1 MPAPLKVKLTA
12 VVDRQLLQMKQTPE
26 IPQRVRERAEMV
38 RLNGYGWSVDQ
49 IANYMKKSPHTVR
62 ASIHRFTKQGVEGL
76 WEAEGR
82 GRKPRWTQADIEYL
96 EQCLSQEQCTYN
108 SQQLSQ
114 KLARER
120 GVELSADR
128 LRKLLKK
135 RGGGGKEPNT
145 NNVLVH
151 NQKSNKRSRQT

>member
-1 MPAPLKVKLTA
+1 MPAPLKVKLS
-12 VVDRQLLQMKQTPE
+12 VVADQQLLQMKQTLL

-49 IANYMKKSPHTVR
+49 IANYMRKSPHTVR
-62 ASIHRFTKQGVEGL
+62 ASLHRFIEKGIEGL

-82 GRKPRWTQADIEYL
+82 GRKPKWKQADIEYL

-114 KLARER
+114 KLATER

-128 LRKLLKK
+128 VRKLLKK
-135 RGGGGKEPNT
+135 RGGVGKEPNT
-145 NNVLVH
+145 NNALAH
-151 NQKSNKRSRQT
+151 SQKSNKQSKRT

>member
-1 MPAPLKVKLTA
+1 MPAPLKVKFSA
-12 VVDRQLLQMKQTPE
+12 VEDQELLQIKQIPE

-38 RLNGYGWSVDQ
+38 RLNGYGWSVSQ

-62 ASIHRFTKQGVEGL
+62 DSIHRFTENGTEGL

-108 SQQLSQ
+108 SQH
-114 KLARER
+114 
-120 GVELSADR
+120 VC
-128 LRKLLKK
+128 LKMSM
-135 RGGGGKEPNT
+135 T
-145 NNVLVH
+145 
-151 NQKSNKRSRQT
+151 